1 MAKRKRLTPPEIA
14 SQPAPETK
22 SVSHP
27 LGVQPVVSRRAP
39 IAQVAGE
46 ASAQAALEEVA
57 GELRNARTGGRLV
70 LELPLDAVDETYLV
84 RDRLETE
91 GDELDALMESLRQRG
106 QQTPIEVVELG
117 QGRYGLISGWR
128 RLAALRRLHQGG
140 GAEAGAGAVL
150 ALLRQPETAS
160 DAYLAM
166 VEENEIRTGL
176 SFYERARIVAK
187 AAEKR
192 VYSNETAALKGL
204 FGNIARA
211 RRSKIGSFLKL
222 YKALDSRLRFPSAI
236 SERLGLALVKALE
249 ADPEFGPRLRDRLR
263 KADVQSAADEVA
275 LLERALK
282 PAARPAQ
289 APKTVSEPGEKG
301 EKRETEPSS
310 EVAPGI
316 RLQAE
321 QGRLVLSGKGVDAA
335 LQRDLVA
342 WLARR

>member
-14 SQPAPETK
+14 PQAAPETK
-22 SVSHP
+22 AMSHP
-27 LGVQPVVSRRAP
+27 LGVQPVVTRRAP
-39 IAQVAGE
+39 IAQVAGD

-57 GELRNARTGGRLV
+57 AELRNAKTDGRMV
-70 LELPLDAVDETYLV
+70 LELPLEAVDETYLV

-91 GDELDALMESLRQRG
+91 GDELDVLMESLRQRG

-128 RLAALRRLHQGG
+128 RLTALRRLHQGG
-140 GAEAGAGAVL
+140 EQGAGRVL
-150 ALLRQPETAS
+150 ALLRQPESAS

-166 VEENEIRTGL
+166 VEENEIRAGL

-192 VYSNETAALKGL
+192 VYSSETAALKGL

-211 RRSKIGSFLKL
+211 RRSKIGSFLKV
-222 YKALDSRLRFPSAI
+222 YAALDSRLRFPSAI
-236 SERLGLALVKALE
+236 SERLGLALARALE
-249 ADPEFGPRLRDRLR
+249 ADPEFAPRLRDRLR
-263 KADVQSAADEVA
+263 KADVQNAADEVA

-282 PAARPAQ
+282 PAGKPAARA
-289 APKTVSEPGEKG
+289 KTGSKPGEKPVSEP
-301 EKRETEPSS
+301 SD

-316 RLQAE
+316 RMQAG

-335 LQRDLVA
+335 LQRDLID